1 MTMPDALTET
11 VAELSR
17 LEVTLRVD
25 HGELKYG
32 ARKGVVDAKLRRAI
46 VGIKDVLTLA
56 ARLQQG
62 EHPNGWRWNTRNG
75 SMATLAAQM
84 TSNSAKPWPHEIP
97 WKGPYAHGDLMS
109 ASFWA
114 RAVHPMPR

>member
-62 EHPNGWRWNTRNG
+62 EHPNGWRWNHAKWLNG
-75 SMATLAAQM
+75 DVGGADDEQFSKAMAA
-84 TSNSAKPWPHEIP
+84 
-97 WKGPYAHGDLMS
+97 
-109 ASFWA
+109 
-114 RAVHPMPR
+114 